1 MKINHIILLNLLVIF
16 NTVNLIAQ
24 DIVFNFEKDKD
35 LKEWFIVN
43 DDVMGGISESNFSI
57 NKDGNGIF
65 QGYISIENNGGFSSV
80 KYKFSKIYIKN
91 ATVLILRI
99 KGDSKNYQ
107 FRIKAN
113 SLDKHSYITK
123 FSTTGEWQDIEIPLK
138 NMYPSFRGKKLDIP
152 NFFEDSIDEIAFLIA
167 NKCDENFELTIDTI
181 ELK

>member
-1 MKINHIILLNLLVIF
+1 MSKQIIYNF
-16 NTVNLIAQ
+16 NKTSNIKNWMVVD
-24 DIVFNFEKDKD
+24 DI
-35 LKEWFIVN
+35 
-43 DDVMGGISESNFSI
+43 VMGGKSIGSFELSEE
-57 NKDGNGIF
+57 GNGIF
-65 QGYISIENNGGFSSV
+65 KGHVSIENNGGFSSV

-138 NMYPSFRGKKLDIP
+138 NMYPSFRGKELEIP
-152 NFFEDSIDEIAFLIA
+152 NFSEEYIEEIAFLIS
-167 NKCDENFELTIDTI
+167 NKSAECFELAIDTI

>member
-1 MKINHIILLNLLVIF
+1 MSKQIIYNF
-16 NTVNLIAQ
+16 NKTSNIQNWMVVD
-24 DIVFNFEKDKD
+24 DI
-35 LKEWFIVN
+35 
-43 DDVMGGISESNFSI
+43 VMGGKSIGSFELSEE
-57 NKDGNGIF
+57 GNGIF
-65 QGYISIENNGGFSSV
+65 EGHVSLENNGGCSSV

-123 FSTTGEWQDIEIPLK
+123 FSTTGEWQEIEIPIQ
-138 NMYPSFRGKKLDIP
+138 NMYLSFRGKKLDIP
-152 NFFEDSIDEIAFLIA
+152 NFSEAHIEEIAFLIA
-167 NKCDENFELTIDTI
+167 NKSEESFDFAIDTI